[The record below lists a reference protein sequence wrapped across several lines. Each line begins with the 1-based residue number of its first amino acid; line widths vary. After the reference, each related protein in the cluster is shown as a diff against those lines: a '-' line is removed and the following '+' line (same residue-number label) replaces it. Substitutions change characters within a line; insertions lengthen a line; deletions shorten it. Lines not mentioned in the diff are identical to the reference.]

1 MLVAGIPMRSHS
13 NRSTRAIL
21 AGLVA
26 AAVLIAGCSSQFVY
40 NRLDSLVYLYVKTQ
54 VSLEDLQAAEL
65 RGSLRSFLDWHR
77 SSELP
82 RYAEFAQSLARDAAR
97 PLGRARI
104 DQARLEI
111 ERLWRD
117 AMARGGPDAARFLA
131 GLSPEQRAELFASL
145 GEDDDELR
153 KEYCETPA
161 EKRLERQQR
170 SFTRAAEKWVGP
182 LTAAQKQLVAT
193 RLAALKATSCGW
205 AENRIR
211 VRLALRGLVERSSA
225 EANYVGAVTRLLA
238 SPEERWDPAYR
249 AAFESNRD
257 AIIDLLAELD
267 ARLTVRQRARLSE
280 QFTAYARDFR
290 RLAANPA
297 AAAAARD

>member
-1 MLVAGIPMRSHS
+1 MDFHS
-13 NRSTRAIL
+13 NRSSRTVWA
-21 AGLVA
+21 ALVA
-26 AAVLIAGCSSQFVY
+26 AAVFVAGCSSQFVY
-40 NRLDSLVYLYVKTQ
+40 NRLDSLAYLYVKTQ

-65 RGSLRSFLDWHR
+65 RGSLRSFLEWHR

-82 RYAEFAQSLARDAAR
+82 RYAEFAQGLARDAAR

-104 DQARLEI
+104 DQARIEI

-117 AMARGGPDAARFLA
+117 AVARGGPDAARFLA
-131 GLSPEQRAELFASL
+131 SLRPAQRAELFASL
-145 GEDDDELR
+145 GADDDALR
-153 KEYCETPA
+153 KEYCDTPA

-170 SFTRAAEKWVGP
+170 SFTRAAERWVGT
-182 LTAAQKQLVAT
+182 LTAAQKQLVAR
-193 RLAALKATSCGW
+193 RLAALAPTSCGW

-211 VRLALRGLVERSSA
+211 VRLALRALVEQSA
-225 EANYVGAVTRLLA
+225 SEPDYPRKVTRLLS
-238 SPEERWDPAYR
+238 SPEELWDPAYR
-249 AAFESNRD
+249 AAFEANRD

-267 ARLTVRQRARLSE
+267 AQLTARQRARLAE

-290 RLAANPA
+290 QWAARPV